1 MHSRLIREAG
11 QGSKL
16 TRSHLIAWQCVK
28 VPPLD
33 RATLHFR
40 VGTSCWCGY
49 GYASQILASIQR
61 HFAFRATGPRA
72 LDEPLTVICRA
83 TTASG
88 AAGTCPYESLGEDS
102 CCSGDVGRLRSGL
115 SASGQNTL
123 RAQRER
129 PHTPLGSPTK
139 NTLLATSVPR
149 GALRDL
155 AAPCRTADKKAVF
168 FFPCMPAGLVRQTR
182 DRLLKRQTPFF
193 HIGHTVRR
201 HVRRIYEAV
210 LRCECLLHSV

>member
-16 TRSHLIAWQCVK
+16 TRCHLIAWQCVK

-102 CCSGDVGRLRSGL
+102 CCSGDVGRLRSVGQR
-115 SASGQNTL
+115 AKHPSGPEGEATHTARESHQEHLVSNIGPSRRSSGSSGTVQN
-123 RAQRER
+123 
-129 PHTPLGSPTK
+129 
-139 NTLLATSVPR
+139 
-149 GALRDL
+149 
-155 AAPCRTADKKAVF
+155 C
-168 FFPCMPAGLVRQTR
+168 
-182 DRLLKRQTPFF
+182 
-193 HIGHTVRR
+193 
-201 HVRRIYEAV
+201 
-210 LRCECLLHSV
+210 